1 MSLAADTREAVRQR
15 PVLYDALRAGIVN
28 YTAAAETL
36 AIDGDREAIATAL
49 RRFTESLS
57 ENTDE
62 PTDRSLTVRMDR
74 SVDPDELDAVPS
86 TVETAGVDDAVT
98 AVRARGAVDAEMLAT
113 VCDRLRIAEIDI
125 LAASVAADL
134 LVVVVP
140 QRAGVDTLRT
150 VEAVA

>member
-1 MSLAADTREAVRQR
+1 MSLAAETREAVRER
-15 PVLYDALRAGIVN
+15 PVLYDALRAGVVN

-36 AIDGDREAIATAL
+36 DIDGDREAIATAL

-57 ENTDE
+57 ENADE

-98 AVRARGAVDAEMLAT
+98 TVRARGGVDAEMLAT

>member
-1 MSLAADTREAVRQR
+1 MSLAAETREAVRER
-15 PVLYDALRAGIVN
+15 PVLYDALRAGVVN

-57 ENTDE
+57 ENADE
-62 PTDRSLTVRMDR
+62 PTDRSLTVRMDG

-98 AVRARGAVDAEMLAT
+98 AVRARGGVDAEMLAT

>member
-15 PVLYDALRAGIVN
+15 PVLYDALRAGVVN

-36 AIDGDREAIATAL
+36 DIDGDREAIATAL

-57 ENTDE
+57 ENADE

-125 LAASVAADL
+125 LAASVPADL
-134 LVVVVP
+134 PGVVGS
-140 QRAGVDTLRT
+140 QRPGL
-150 VEAVA
+150 

>member
-1 MSLAADTREAVRQR
+1 MSLAAETREAVRQR
-15 PVLYDALRAGIVN
+15 PVLYDALRAGVVN

-36 AIDGDREAIATAL
+36 DIDGDREAIATAL

-57 ENTDE
+57 ENADE

-98 AVRARGAVDAEMLAT
+98 TVRARGGVDAEMLAT

>member
-1 MSLAADTREAVRQR
+1 MSLAAETREAVRER
-15 PVLYDALRAGIVN
+15 PVLYDALRAGVVN

-36 AIDGDREAIATAL
+36 DIDGDREAIATAL

-74 SVDPDELDAVPS
+74 SVDPDELDAVAS

-98 AVRARGAVDAEMLAT
+98 AVRARGGVDAEMLAT

>member
-1 MSLAADTREAVRQR
+1 MSLAADTREAVRER
-15 PVLYDALRAGIVN
+15 PVLYDALRAGVVN

-36 AIDGDREAIATAL
+36 DIDGDREAIATAL

-98 AVRARGAVDAEMLAT
+98 AVRARGGVDAEMLAT

-125 LAASVAADL
+125 LAASVAANL

>member
-1 MSLAADTREAVRQR
+1 MSLAAETREAVRER
-15 PVLYDALRAGIVN
+15 PVLYDALRAGVVN

-36 AIDGDREAIATAL
+36 DIDGDREAIATAL

-57 ENTDE
+57 ENADE

>member
-1 MSLAADTREAVRQR
+1 MSLAAETREAVRER
-15 PVLYDALRAGIVN
+15 PVLYDALRAGVVN

-36 AIDGDREAIATAL
+36 DIDGDREAIATAL

-57 ENTDE
+57 ENADE

-98 AVRARGAVDAEMLAT
+98 AVRARGGVDAEMLAT

>member
-36 AIDGDREAIATAL
+36 DIDGDREAIATAL

-57 ENTDE
+57 ENADE

-98 AVRARGAVDAEMLAT
+98 AVRARGGVDAEMLAT

>member
-1 MSLAADTREAVRQR
+1 MSLAADTREAVRER
-15 PVLYDALRAGIVN
+15 PVLYDALRAGVVN

-36 AIDGDREAIATAL
+36 DIDGDREAIATAL

-57 ENTDE
+57 ENADE

-98 AVRARGAVDAEMLAT
+98 AVRARGGVDAEMLAT

>member
-1 MSLAADTREAVRQR
+1 MSLAADTREAVRER
-15 PVLYDALRAGIVN
+15 PVLYDALRAGVVN

-36 AIDGDREAIATAL
+36 DIDGDREAIATAL

-98 AVRARGAVDAEMLAT
+98 AVRARGGVDAEMLAT

>member
-1 MSLAADTREAVRQR
+1 MSLAAETREAVRER
-15 PVLYDALRAGIVN
+15 PVLYDALRAGVVN

-36 AIDGDREAIATAL
+36 DIDGDREAIATAL

-98 AVRARGAVDAEMLAT
+98 AVRARGGVDAEMLAT

>member
-1 MSLAADTREAVRQR
+1 MSLAAETREAVRER
-15 PVLYDALRAGIVN
+15 PVLYDALRAGVVN

-57 ENTDE
+57 ENADE

-98 AVRARGAVDAEMLAT
+98 AVRARGGVDAEMLAT